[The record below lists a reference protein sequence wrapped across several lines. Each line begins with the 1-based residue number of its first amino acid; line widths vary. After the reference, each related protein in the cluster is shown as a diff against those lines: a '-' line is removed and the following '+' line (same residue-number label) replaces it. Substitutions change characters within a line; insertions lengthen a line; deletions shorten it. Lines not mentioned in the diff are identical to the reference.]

1 MADYLTS
8 TLTSALPS
16 VLNSLKLPAH
26 ISAGLFLC
34 SLLLL
39 VFDYFSLINLTEIHP
54 LARPGTIIAAT
65 VFGCLYLAAIGQVVY
80 NDWKQR
86 HKITQ
91 LARRREL
98 HRAEAKRDLAEL
110 QAQILKRLDYLSKE
124 EVRIVAD
131 CLRKNQQSFLASGF
145 SGHVRNL
152 QAKGFVGSPGGTYHR
167 DRVPYYFGD
176 FVWEALLLRKEEF
189 IAKDDAHKQQEEAEK
204 YENYRRRREE
214 MRQGR

>member
-8 TLTSALPS
+8 AL
-16 VLNSLKLPAH
+16 NALKLPTY
-26 ISAGLFLC
+26 IIAGLFLGA
-34 SLLLL
+34 LLLL
-39 VFDYFSLINLTEIHP
+39 VFDYFALINLIEIHP
-54 LARPGTIIAAT
+54 RARSGVIIAAI
-65 VFGCLYLAAIGQVVY
+65 VFGSLSFAAFVGAVY
-80 NDWKQR
+80 DSWKQR
-86 HKITQ
+86 HKITL

-98 HRAEAKRDLAEL
+98 HRAEAKRHLAEL
-110 QAQILKRLDYLSKE
+110 QAQVLKRLDYLSKE
-124 EVRIVAD
+124 EVRHVAD

-152 QAKGFVGSPGGTYHR
+152 QAKELIGCPGGTYHK
-167 DRVPYYFGD
+167 DHVPYYFGD